1 MHTEAHFAWD
11 DRYLVGHPT
20 VDQEHR
26 EFVTLVHALQV
37 AGDEQLPAAM
47 ARFAAHAAAHFALEE
62 ALMAEHDF
70 PAGECHRDEHARV
83 MVSVREVASLVT
95 AGHLEI
101 ARELAQALIDW
112 FPGHSD
118 YMDSALA
125 TWVAKRTSGGAPL
138 VLRRAPSPAATVVHP
153 RRAGQS

>member
-1 MHTEAHFAWD
+1 MHTETPFSWD
-11 DRYLVGHPT
+11 DRYLVGHPA

-26 EFVTLVHALQV
+26 EFVTLVHALQT
-37 AGDEQLPAAM
+37 AGDDELPAAM
-47 ARFAAHAAAHFALEE
+47 AGFAAHAEAHFALEE
-62 ALMAEHDF
+62 ALMAEYDF

-83 MVSVREVASLVT
+83 MASVREVEALIAEGNVD
-95 AGHLEI
+95 I
-101 ARELAQALIDW
+101 ARDLARALIDW

-138 VLRRAPSPAATVVHP
+138 VFRRAPSPAAV
-153 RRAGQS
+153 